1 MDHELRV
8 ANERLAHLL
17 RLLGAATFDDAAD
30 ALATLRARIH
40 DLSND
45 VYGQRLLLNELQ
57 RQLGCEEYIEILP
70 ALGRT
75 FAQIDNL
82 REALERALRPEMQ
95 VLHPAP
101 NRVSF
106 RDMEP
111 MTGRN

>member
-8 ANERLAHLL
+8 ANERLTHLL
-17 RLLGAATFDDAAD
+17 RLLGAATFDDAAE

-70 ALGRT
+70 ALARKV
-75 FAQIDNL
+75 AQIDNL
-82 REALERALRPEMQ
+82 EMALERALNQGCLLMSP
-95 VLHPAP
+95 VP
-101 NRVSF
+101 NMVSF
-106 RDMEP
+106 RDLEP
-111 MTGRN
+111 MEGRN